1 MEVEFVLLQ
10 FIEAYEGNMERFAAA
25 YAPVTEGLPL
35 KQVVRAC
42 LQYFIEH
49 PDVIYM
55 A

>member
-10 FIEAYEGNMERFAAA
+10 SIEAYEGNTEKLAAT
-25 YAPVTEGLPL
+25 YASATEGLPL
-35 KQVVRAC
+35 EQVVRAC
-42 LQYFIEH
+42 LQYFTGH